1 MFLTLREEFVQG
13 HIKLEKRRGGVD
25 EGDLWIN
32 HMLKISF
39 QVDQTRHVTMNESL
53 QEIQPTNGIA
63 GNSTLTEA
71 SELDISVDSC
81 PNATNKM
88 LQDEVQVTLT

>member
-1 MFLTLREEFVQG
+1 
-13 HIKLEKRRGGVD
+13 
-25 EGDLWIN
+25 
-32 HMLKISF
+32 
-39 QVDQTRHVTMNESL
+39 MNESL